1 MNREKIF
8 VKIHDNLN
16 KAYMLKDKKVDMII
30 SNIFDDVDKLRQPI
44 TLAEFLGWEEDTEY
58 KYMGNIYKVKDDT
71 LYRFSY
77 KKNRFNV
84 ESNLR
89 ICSSD
94 FAKLKQAVKIEKKY
108 HIHLKREIKDVLSAY
123 ADYISLISKKNNLLD
138 KDKHVKE
145 FTKKEFEE
153 IKKIADIFELEEV

>member
-153 IKKIADIFELEEV
+153 IKKIADIFELAEV

>member
-1 MNREKIF
+1 MN
-8 VKIHDNLN
+8 N
-16 KAYMLKDKKVDMII
+16 
-30 SNIFDDVDKLRQPI
+30 I

-58 KYMGNIYKVKDDT
+58 KYMENIYKVKDDT

>member
-1 MNREKIF
+1 MNREEIIIQIQDK
-8 VKIHDNLN
+8 LN
-16 KAYMLKDKKVDMII
+16 KAYMLKDREEADRII
-30 SNIFDDVDKLRQPI
+30 KSIFDDVDKLRQPI

-94 FAKLKQAVKIEKKY
+94 FAKLKQAIKIEKKY
-108 HIHLKREIKDVLSAY
+108 HIYLKKEIAYALSMY
-123 ADYISLISKKNNLLD
+123 ADYLSFTSKKGNLLD
-138 KDKHVKE
+138 KDRNSKE

-153 IKKIADIFELEEV
+153 IKKIADIFELEE

>member
-1 MNREKIF
+1 MN
-8 VKIHDNLN
+8 N
-16 KAYMLKDKKVDMII
+16 
-30 SNIFDDVDKLRQPI
+30 I
-44 TLAEFLGWEEDTEY
+44 TLEEFLGWEEDTEY
-58 KYMGNIYKVKDDT
+58 KYMENIYKVKDDT

-108 HIHLKREIKDVLSAY
+108 RIYLRKEIKDTLRR
-123 ADYISLISKKNNLLD
+123 YITHISFTSKNEYLLD
-138 KDKHVKE
+138 DYGNIKQV
-145 FTKKEFEE
+145 TKKEFEE
-153 IKKIADIFELEEV
+153 IKNIADIFELKEV